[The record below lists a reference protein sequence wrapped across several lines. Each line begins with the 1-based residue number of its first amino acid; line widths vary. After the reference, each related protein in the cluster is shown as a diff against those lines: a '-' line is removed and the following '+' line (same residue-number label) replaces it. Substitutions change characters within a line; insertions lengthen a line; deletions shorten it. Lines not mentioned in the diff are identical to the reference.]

1 MLGAY
6 LCCFVFSTSNQM
18 CLVLKAKI
26 SCYGCPVQWISHV
39 SAVATFMSLPGLS
52 ILNLYWM
59 CPDKPPSSLNR
70 LLVYINTSAL
80 YSSTYSQ
87 SSICLIA
94 FSLYPAENSLENFSL
109 SSSLS
114 DQGFWTTLPMEE
126 SPGRSEILWCANDTI
141 WKFLAR
147 QELIAILRQTW
158 AFCNL
163 KKYLSELLINFLAG
177 KKVEETAKIS
187 TNKSGIN
194 F

>member
-1 MLGAY
+1 
-6 LCCFVFSTSNQM
+6 M

-114 DQGFWTTLPMEE
+114 DQGF
-126 SPGRSEILWCANDTI
+126 
-141 WKFLAR
+141 
-147 QELIAILRQTW
+147 
-158 AFCNL
+158 
-163 KKYLSELLINFLAG
+163 
-177 KKVEETAKIS
+177 
-187 TNKSGIN
+187 
-194 F
+194 